1 LGNFLRALPN
11 TIKDP
16 HYFSGSKVPPQAL
29 TLNFITMNA
38 SAFNL
43 SKDGSWLVAQTG
55 TVDTKTGI
63 VTQDDPV
70 FINAH
75 SQLGLDILKFQ
86 ESQS

>member
-1 LGNFLRALPN
+1 
-11 TIKDP
+11 
-16 HYFSGSKVPPQAL
+16 
-29 TLNFITMNA
+29 MNA
-38 SAFNL
+38 AAFNL

-55 TVDTKTGI
+55 TVDQKTGI

-75 SQLGLDILKFQ
+75 SQLGQDILKFQ

>member
-1 LGNFLRALPN
+1 MRALPN

-16 HYFSGSKVPPQAL
+16 HYFPGSKVPPQAL

-38 SAFNL
+38 SAFIL
-43 SKDGSWLVAQTG
+43 SKDGQWLIADQG
-55 TVDTKTGI
+55 SVDQKTGA
-63 VTQDDPV
+63 TQIDKPIFV
-70 FINAH
+70 NSR